1 MRCWRTSSGCAGS
14 TRSCPIG
21 CPCESGRMIL
31 PDPLYPLEEA
41 EAETAFGAILD
52 GHVTDSEIAAFLIAL
67 SDRGETASEI
77 AGAARAM
84 RARRTTIS
92 APANAKIARAS
103 FRERECQYV

>member
-52 GHVTDSEIAAFLIAL
+52 GQVPASEIAAFLIAL

-77 AGAARAM
+77 EIGRAAG
-84 RARRTTIS
+84 
-92 APANAKIARAS
+92 
-103 FRERECQYV
+103 RERVCAYGSILGVAGLK